1 MANAQEAPP
10 ARVTVVRLSQTG
22 HVVAALTRAAPG
34 TAPSVRALVG
44 DALRLAVPGLSGQIL
59 VPAELLTAEE
69 ITAPAGVLAAPWL
82 WSVEVTETG
91 VGAVPLTGAPPAA
104 NWSDAAGGS
113 LTVTTS
119 PPAASGTAVLALV
132 HPAPSWDPG
141 VAPKAVLTG
150 ALDGDGAARLGAGEV
165 APSDHALVFVQGRPA
180 GVYVPS
186 AVHLAAG
193 TVT

>member
-1 MANAQEAPP
+1 MANAEEVPS

-34 TAPSVRALVG
+34 AASSVRALVG
-44 DALRLAVPGLSGQIL
+44 DALPLAVPGLSGQVL

-69 ITAPAGVLAAPWL
+69 ITAPAGLLAAPWL
-82 WSVEVTETG
+82 WSVEVTGPG
-91 VGAVPLTGAPPAA
+91 VGAVSLTGAPPEA

-141 VAPKAVLTG
+141 VAPKAILSG
-150 ALDGDGAARLGAGEV
+150 ALDGDGVARLGAGEV
-165 APSDHALVFVQGRPA
+165 APSDDALVFVQGRPA

-186 AVHLAAG
+186 VVHLAAG

>member
-34 TAPSVRALVG
+34 AAPSVRALVG

-119 PPAASGTAVLALV
+119 PPATSGTAVLALV

-150 ALDGDGAARLGAGEV
+150 ALDGDGVARLGTGEV
-165 APSDHALVFVQGRPA
+165 APSDHALVFVQGGPA